1 MSHNHPTRRSGLERS
16 QIETLLDEAAQSGQ
30 SLAAFAR
37 SKGVSYPSL
46 YYARRRRSLGLP
58 IGSRPGRKA
67 GELVPVVLG
76 PDLRSQANTVT
87 LRLPSGL
94 ALEVNADFDEI
105 LLRRL
110 LGVLGSC

>member
-1 MSHNHPTRRSGLERS
+1 MSHHHSTRRSGLERS
-16 QIETLLDEAAQSGQ
+16 QLESLLDEAARSGL

-58 IGSRPGRKA
+58 IGSRTRRKA
-67 GELVPVVLG
+67 EALVPVVLG
-76 PDLRSQANTVT
+76 PNLQSPARSVT

-94 ALEVNADFDEI
+94 ALEVSADFDEI